1 MSELGFAAFD
11 ADQHY
16 YEAEDAFIRHIEPGM
31 AKRAMQW
38 AEVDGKKRLLVG
50 GKVNRFI
57 PNPTFDPIARPGS
70 LDDYFRGKVSA
81 SDMREAFGTLERMA
95 DRPEYRNRDAR
106 IASMD
111 AQNVEAAF
119 FYPTLGVGME
129 AALEHDLPA
138 LLAALKAFNR
148 YIEEDWGFA
157 YQERIFAAPYISLA
171 DPAWAI
177 EELQWAL
184 EHDVR
189 VVNLR
194 PGSVVASGGRR
205 SLGDPANDAFWQLAN
220 DSGIT
225 VAMHSGDAG
234 YGFFLE
240 HWGLDS
246 EFEAFRYNPLRSM
259 LSPSPIADAMASI
272 IGEGVIARFPN
283 LRFAT
288 IETGSEWV
296 GPLLKRMG
304 KAYKQHTYAF
314 AEDPVETF
322 RKHVWVSPYYED
334 DLHELKDRIG
344 VERIIFG
351 SDWPHAEGL
360 AEPTEFVHDLAGF
373 TPEEIRLVMRENGM
387 SLVKRQVLA
396 GV

>member
-1 MSELGFAAFD
+1 MTELGFAAFD

-16 YEAEDAFIRHIEPGM
+16 YEAEDAFIRHMEPSM

-38 AEVDGKKRLLVG
+38 AEVGGKKRLLVG

-95 DRPEYRNRDAR
+95 DRPEYRDRDAR
-106 IASMD
+106 IRSMD
-111 AQNVEAAF
+111 EQNVEAAF

-138 LLAALKAFNR
+138 MLAAFRAFNR

-171 DPAWAI
+171 DPDWAV
-177 EELQWAL
+177 EELEWAL
-184 EHDVR
+184 ERDVR

-194 PGSVVASGGRR
+194 PGSVAGAPGRR
-205 SLGDPANDAFWQLAN
+205 SLGDPAHDPFWQRAA
-220 DSGIT
+220 DAGIT
-225 VAMHSGDAG
+225 IAFHSGDAG

-259 LSPSPIADAMASI
+259 LSPSPIADAMSSM
-272 IGEGVIARFPN
+272 IGEGVFARFPN
-283 LRFAT
+283 LRAAT

-296 GPLLKRMG
+296 GPLLKRMA
-304 KAYKQHTYAF
+304 KAYKQHSYAF

-322 RKHVWVSPYYED
+322 RTHVWVSPYYED
-334 DLHELKDRIG
+334 DLLELKESIG
-344 VERIIFG
+344 VERMIFG

-373 TPEEIRLVMRENGM
+373 TPEEIRLIMRENGLT
-387 SLVKRQVLA
+387 LVKRQVPA
-396 GV
+396 AV